1 VTPRFNR
8 RSFLL
13 GSAALG
19 LNTLL
24 SSCGTP
30 PAQFKIRL
38 LKGSVPV
45 QMVGA
50 YQKLRQTTVPLD
62 LLPEAQPAQL
72 FTLLQRWDAGQDGT
86 PPTGLAKLW
95 PLRQPD
101 TVADLV
107 SLGDAWLP
115 AAVRQGVIQPFPE
128 PGEGEPWLSWAWM
141 PEFWRNVG
149 RRDGEGFPSAT
160 GQLWAVPYRWGSTVI
175 AYRQDQTQQWG
186 WEPQDWDDLWREEV
200 RDRLLLPDHARE
212 VMGLVAKS
220 LGYSYNQPNPDKIPG
235 FTAKLA
241 QLQQQVKFYSS
252 NTYLQPLLLI
262 IVAIDAGHGGEDPG
276 ALAYDRKIREKD
288 VALAISRAL
297 FERLQTV
304 PGFEPVMVRE
314 GDYSVQLQR
323 RPQIARQQRADIF
336 LSIHA
341 DSYST
346 SRAEGV
352 TIYALSEKI
361 AVDENSRR
369 VAEKE
374 NSADLLGGVAGDTS
388 LRNIEDDLARTLLDL
403 SMAWS
408 IEQSITA
415 GDHIL
420 SSLKGVATLRRDKTQ
435 QGNLWVL
442 RSPDIPS
449 LLIETGYLS
458 NPDEARKL
466 NSANYQRRLA
476 DGIVQGV
483 VRYFASNPPEDTLL
497 AYQKANNIQPDFGR
511 SVASGGSGSLGGTHV
526 VARGDSLSVIA
537 QRNGISTRELR
548 EYNNLRNDVIHVGQ
562 ELRIPGGFSLPEVVE
577 VQHKAER
584 GDTLSG
590 IAARYRVSLSSLR
603 AANDLRNDVIHV
615 GQVLTIPAP

>member
-1 VTPRFNR
+1 MPMITIDALL
-8 RSFLL
+8 RSSKRSVPARLL
-13 GSAALG
+13 QLVLSSGALLCGMTGSALAGDVQDVRLWSAPDHTRVVLDMDELAQYSVFALENPDRIVIDIRDARMSAS
-19 LNTLL
+19 LNAVDFKDSPVTGIRSAVRNDTDIRIVLDLARTVNPSSFTLEANAEHKDRL
-24 SSCGTP
+24 VVDLYEAGQAPAVAQTVEAP
-30 PAQFKIRL
+30 MQRPAQ
-38 LKGSVPV
+38 
-45 QMVGA
+45 
-50 YQKLRQTTVPLD
+50 
-62 LLPEAQPAQL
+62 
-72 FTLLQRWDAGQDGT
+72 
-86 PPTGLAKLW
+86 
-95 PLRQPD
+95 
-101 TVADLV
+101 
-107 SLGDAWLP
+107 
-115 AAVRQGVIQPFPE
+115 
-128 PGEGEPWLSWAWM
+128 
-141 PEFWRNVG
+141 
-149 RRDGEGFPSAT
+149 RD
-160 GQLWAVPYRWGSTVI
+160 
-175 AYRQDQTQQWG
+175 
-186 WEPQDWDDLWREEV
+186 
-200 RDRLLLPDHARE
+200 
-212 VMGLVAKS
+212 
-220 LGYSYNQPNPDKIPG
+220 
-235 FTAKLA
+235 
-241 QLQQQVKFYSS
+241 
-252 NTYLQPLLLI
+252 I

-276 ALAYDRKIREKD
+276 ALAFDRKIREKD

-352 TIYALSEKI
+352 TVYALSEKI

-420 SSLKGVATLRRDKTQ
+420 GSLKGVATLRRDKTQ

-466 NSANYQRRLA
+466 NSASYQRRLA

-497 AYQKANNIQPDFGR
+497 AYQKVNNIQPDFGR
-511 SVASGGSGSLGGTHV
+511 SVASSSSGSLGGTHV

-562 ELRIPGGFSLPEVVE
+562 ELRIPGGFSLPEAAE

>member
-1 VTPRFNR
+1 MAMMINGAMNR
-8 RSFLL
+8 AFSAASVLRRIGCILL
-13 GSAALG
+13 VAALG
-19 LNTLL
+19 
-24 SSCGTP
+24 G
-30 PAQFKIRL
+30 
-38 LKGSVPV
+38 V
-45 QMVGA
+45 
-50 YQKLRQTTVPLD
+50 
-62 LLPEAQPAQL
+62 LP
-72 FTLLQRWDAGQDGT
+72 
-86 PPTGLAKLW
+86 
-95 PLRQPD
+95 
-101 TVADLV
+101 LV
-107 SLGDAWLP
+107 SVS
-115 AAVRQGVIQPFPE
+115 AAEV
-128 PGEGEPWLSWAWM
+128 
-141 PEFWRNVG
+141 
-149 RRDGEGFPSAT
+149 
-160 GQLWAVPYRWGSTVI
+160 
-175 AYRQDQTQQWG
+175 
-186 WEPQDWDDLWREEV
+186 EEV
-200 RDRLLLPDHARE
+200 RLWSAPEYTRVVFDMDELTQYSVFALENPDRIVIDISNSRVSADLTTLDFKDSPVTGIRSGVRNDTDVRVVLDLARAVNPSSFTLEANAENKDRLVVDLYDAGHAPAIAQTVE
-212 VMGLVAKS
+212 APQAPAS
-220 LGYSYNQPNPDKIPG
+220 LQRD
-235 FTAKLA
+235 
-241 QLQQQVKFYSS
+241 
-252 NTYLQPLLLI
+252 I

-288 VALAISRAL
+288 VALAISRAIYD
-297 FERLQTV
+297 RLLSV
-304 PGFEPVMVRE
+304 PGFQPVMVRD

-352 TIYALSEKI
+352 TVYALSEKI
-361 AVDENSRR
+361 AEDENSRR

-408 IEQSITA
+408 IEQSISA
-415 GDHIL
+415 GSYIL
-420 SSLKGVATLRRDKTQ
+420 DSLQGVATLRRDKTQ

-466 NSANYQRRLA
+466 NSSNYQRRLA
-476 DGIVQGV
+476 DGIVLGV
-483 VRYFASNPPEDTLL
+483 MRYFNASPPEDTLL
-497 AYQKANNIQPDFGR
+497 AWQKDNNIPPDFGQSR
-511 SVASGGSGSLGGTHV
+511 QSISSGSIGGTHV

-537 QRNGISTRELR
+537 ERNGVSTRELR
-548 EYNNLRNDVIHVGQ
+548 DHNNLRNDVIHVGQ
-562 ELRIPGGFSLPEVVE
+562 ELRIPGGFSLPDALE